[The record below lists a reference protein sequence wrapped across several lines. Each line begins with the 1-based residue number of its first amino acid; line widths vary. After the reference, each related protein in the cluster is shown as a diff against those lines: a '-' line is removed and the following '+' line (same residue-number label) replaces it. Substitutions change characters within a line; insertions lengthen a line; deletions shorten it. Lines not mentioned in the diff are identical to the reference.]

1 MYITSSQKYFVDIN
15 DKHGVYRCKWHL
27 PSVHRAWNFR
37 ISGRLPL
44 TPRSYLVYNVKTIQ
58 QGVFANGCLHCK
70 LTEED
75 WNCTVWMVAYP
86 LANGS
91 DWLKIR
97 VQNLGLEEDRLE
109 TGMNTSITKQTAQVS
124 LVCVKREV
132 LYAQTLLSDAL
143 VIMTISSL
151 TLLVAAM
158 ILDSEAGSHLLVAC
172 SHVCCQ
178 WRAITT
184 TSPLLWARVV
194 NLVDD
199 SEEWVAMMIQRSEPH
214 LLDVSWDYTLNCSEI
229 ILGSTVYQRDV
240 LAAANNISWAFS
252 VPHRVH
258 SINLRLPLERM
269 TEMVVCIPTFMP
281 NLGTLVLAGY
291 SSSEGLTRLPL
302 YNLMAFLV
310 ATAVHTVFLLGSL
323 ATPHFQLLEV
333 HSGDMSAQTST
344 VDLKC
349 LLSVVGACARLT
361 AYRMVEIHYDTTSIQ
376 VFGFPEV
383 IGCDDVPT
391 EPHVVHLS
399 LEWSSTVPRDALQNS
414 VLGQLKIL
422 IVGQGAALLQRSDT
436 LTLYAVH
443 GIHGRIREEFHIYMP
458 QKVGYFQDASTYY
471 GVLHAFRLATFT
483 YRNGIYYPR
492 VYIAVNIRL

>member
-1 MYITSSQKYFVDIN
+1 MFSIHDSSLSPTS
-15 DKHGVYRCKWHL
+15 
-27 PSVHRAWNFR
+27 
-37 ISGRLPL
+37 
-44 TPRSYLVYNVKTIQ
+44 
-58 QGVFANGCLHCK
+58 
-70 LTEED
+70 
-75 WNCTVWMVAYP
+75 VWMVAYP

-158 ILDSEAGSHLLVAC
+158 ILVLFTLQYHQLQKLQSAADARAQLQYQTPFILSAADPSAISAESMRLSDAVWCLREHLNSIQKLGVTCWWPAVMCAASGEQSLPPPLYFGLVW
-172 SHVCCQ
+172 SI
-178 WRAITT
+178 W
-184 TSPLLWARVV
+184 L
-194 NLVDD
+194 
-199 SEEWVAMMIQRSEPH
+199 MIRSEPH